1 MKAPTRRKFVG
12 LLGGTLTV
20 SLAGCVADDA
30 QQGEFVIVATRLQ
43 QHPESDRDVQVRIEV
58 ENRRSQSQPALLT
71 AELERTPDEGESKTW
86 TKERELEIPK
96 GSGPQYF
103 FRFENAV
110 TGEFDR
116 DEFTAEAEL
125 KER

>member
-20 SLAGCVADDA
+20 SLAGCGDIQD
-30 QQGEFVIVATRLQ
+30 GEFIIVSTLLQ
-43 QHPESDRDVQVRIEV
+43 QHPESDNDVQVRVEI
-58 ENRRSQSQPALLT
+58 ENRRSDSVPARLT
-71 AELERTPDEGESKTW
+71 VTLERDTGDGEPETRTMEMKM
-86 TKERELEIPK
+86 EVPK
-96 GSGPQYF
+96 GLSRTYN
-103 FRFENAV
+103 FRFRSVV